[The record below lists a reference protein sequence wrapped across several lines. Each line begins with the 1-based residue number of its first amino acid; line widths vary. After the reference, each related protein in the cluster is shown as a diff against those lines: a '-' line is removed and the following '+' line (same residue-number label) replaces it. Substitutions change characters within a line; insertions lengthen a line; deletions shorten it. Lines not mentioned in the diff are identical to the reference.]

1 MEKGRAVE
9 EAWAQ
14 TKRLRM
20 KVEVKRKPGKR
31 RAVMMVLRRQ
41 FVPPKVL

>member
-1 MEKGRAVE
+1 MKSQRERRPRRVPKGRAVL

-20 KVEVKRKPGKR
+20 KTVEKRRPGKR
-31 RAVMMVLRRQ
+31 SAV
-41 FVPPKVL
+41 